1 MLGDTTVHTTLPATD
16 LQRAKQWYQD
26 KLGLSPAEE
35 ESGGIRYETST
46 GTGFFIYSTPNP
58 NRGGH
63 TQMAF
68 SVGDLRA
75 EMSAL
80 RDSGVVF
87 EDYDLPGLKTV
98 DGVAE
103 IDGEPAAFF
112 TDSEGNII
120 GLVQTARS

>member
-35 ESGGIRYETST
+35 QSGGIRYETGA
-46 GTGFFIYSTPNP
+46 GTGFFLYPTPNP

-68 SVGDLRA
+68 SVSDLRA
-75 EMSAL
+75 ELTAL
-80 RDSGVVF
+80 RASGVVF
-87 EDYDLPGLKTV
+87 EDYDLPGFKTE
-98 DGVAE
+98 DGVAD
-103 IDGEPAAFF
+103 IDGQPSAFF
-112 TDSEGNII
+112 TDSEGNTI
-120 GLVQTARS
+120 GLVQIAGS